1 MRDNL
6 IKSFFTKTIYRNG
19 SIVRIIFGPARGL
32 RYKITPVSRHSA
44 IYGGY
49 ERNTLVALAHLVKN
63 NMVVYDIGAN
73 CGLISILLSRLVGR
87 SGRVYSF
94 EPVPYLYEEIRLN
107 ASLNHI
113 HNINIIAKAVS
124 DTLGLKDF
132 ILAENPCQSH
142 ILDAGEAV
150 VSNSLRIDTTTL
162 DHFIFSEKNLPAQV
176 VKIDVEGAEAQ
187 VLQGAG
193 RLLEKYRPIILS
205 EMHSPSQDVL
215 VGRILMQYNYAA
227 YRLDDNAF
235 VEDLSL
241 GWPSPRGLW
250 GHFVG
255 LPSENISLIRNLK
268 RGA

>member
-1 MRDNL
+1 MFICDYDTGHHTINRQDGIEAYSRGRT
-6 IKSFFTKTIYRNG
+6 IKEK
-19 SIVRIIFGPARGL
+19 SI
-32 RYKITPVSRHSA
+32 
-44 IYGGY
+44 
-49 ERNTLVALAHLVKN
+49 
-63 NMVVYDIGAN
+63 
-73 CGLISILLSRLVGR
+73 
-87 SGRVYSF
+87 
-94 EPVPYLYEEIRLN
+94 EIET
-107 ASLNHI
+107 
-113 HNINIIAKAVS
+113 V
-124 DTLGLKDF
+124 
-132 ILAENPCQSH
+132 
-142 ILDAGEAV
+142 
-150 VSNSLRIDTTTL
+150 TL
-162 DHFIFSEKNLPAQV
+162 DNFLKEKTERV
-176 VKIDVEGAEAQ
+176 DVIKMDVEGAEAQ